1 MKKNISIIIV
11 VLFVV
16 CVFINHKI
24 KVSLIEN
31 SVDAELVKNLIVGEY
46 SQISKDTNEYLI
58 CTKDNVESV
67 TITDKYITWD
77 WFSRTALIDFNVVLK
92 TGGEKIET
100 TGYLD
105 INFAPKKPAR
115 WRVEQGY
122 ISGNGV
128 IIYE

>member
-92 TGGEKIET
+92 TGGGKIET
-100 TGYLD
+100 TGSLQ
-105 INFAPKKPAR
+105 F
-115 WRVEQGY
+115 
-122 ISGNGV
+122 
-128 IIYE
+128 